1 MVLKFTVEQIDLV
14 RRLKDTGITLKEIGI
29 IFFKLDRLERT
40 LRRGSEQRRPSHPYG
55 GAGGGGFSAPNGVV
69 PASPTALEND
79 AGQQQATPKIEED
92 ECSSS
97 SESSAAESPA
107 APHQQNGF
115 QQDCAVVNDGDAC
128 HRSSSDPSQ
137 TRCVA
142 LRGVQGLAFPRRHHF
157 RFTDS
162 QLQVLRR
169 AFAANPYPEADERDA
184 IANECNLSALNSGEL
199 VPTDVTSGMVNNWF
213 CNRRK
218 DASKLLKHSPPCTD
232 VARLPH
238 DALRRLTKQRERFT
252 FVKGHLEILERHY
265 QRNPYPNQADKERV
279 VEECN
284 AYSMESG
291 SSRCGFMTITNVSN
305 WFANRRKREFH
316 RSVPTPDAFSPGPPN
331 YGSTP
336 TGGGNGVRPLWSAD
350 LTIPSPHHPSHHHP
364 HHHHNGGAMHPT
376 TIKEEPLDFDT
387 ARSYDREVLPDSG
400 MPWHS
405 ADLESAVAAHVAA
418 TPFEPVGVGPLG
430 LGQEQ
435 RPPMH
440 HAMDSNSPVTNL
452 GPSEGS
458 VMTPHQHQQAH
469 QQAHQQVH
477 PQQQQPPVLHQPVKQ
492 EGSDPWPLANGILAQ
507 AWR

>member
-1 MVLKFTVEQIDLV
+1 MGK
-14 RRLKDTGITLKEIGI
+14 
-29 IFFKLDRLERT
+29 
-40 LRRGSEQRRPSHPYG
+40 S
-55 GAGGGGFSAPNGVV
+55 
-69 PASPTALEND
+69 
-79 AGQQQATPKIEED
+79 
-92 ECSSS
+92 
-97 SESSAAESPA
+97 
-107 APHQQNGF
+107 
-115 QQDCAVVNDGDAC
+115 
-128 HRSSSDPSQ
+128 
-137 TRCVA
+137 
-142 LRGVQGLAFPRRHHF
+142 
-157 RFTDS
+157 
-162 QLQVLRR
+162 
-169 AFAANPYPEADERDA
+169 
-184 IANECNLSALNSGEL
+184 
-199 VPTDVTSGMVNNWF
+199 
-213 CNRRK
+213 
-218 DASKLLKHSPPCTD
+218 
-232 VARLPH
+232 
-238 DALRRLTKQRERFT
+238 DALQGFRTNK
-252 FVKGHLEILERHY
+252 VH
-265 QRNPYPNQADKERV
+265 
-279 VEECN
+279 
-284 AYSMESG
+284 SG

>member
-40 LRRGSEQRRPSHPYG
+40 LRRGAEQQRRPSSQPYC
-55 GAGGGGFSAPNGVV
+55 GAGGFSAPNGVV
-69 PASPTALEND
+69 ATSPSALEND
-79 AGQQQATPKIEED
+79 AGQQQTTPKNEED

-107 APHQQNGF
+107 HGQNGF
-115 QQDCAVVNDGDAC
+115 QQDCAVVSDSDAC

-142 LRGVQGLAFPRRHHF
+142 LR
-157 RFTDS
+157 
-162 QLQVLRR
+162 
-169 AFAANPYPEADERDA
+169 
-184 IANECNLSALNSGEL
+184 GEL

-238 DALRRLTKQRERFT
+238 EALRRLTKQRERFT

-316 RSVPTPDAFSPGPPN
+316 RSVSTPDTFSPGPPN
-331 YGSTP
+331 YASTP
-336 TGGGNGVRPLWSAD
+336 TGGNGVRPLWSAD
-350 LTIPSPHHPSHHHP
+350 LTIPSPHHHHP
-364 HHHHNGGAMHPT
+364 HHHHNGGMHHQT

-387 ARSYDREVLPDSG
+387 ATGSYDREVLPDSG
-400 MPWHS
+400 GLPWHS

-418 TPFEPVGVGPLG
+418 TPFEPVGVGPMG
-430 LGQEQ
+430 LGQE
-435 RPPMH
+435 RPPPMH
-440 HAMDSNSPVTNL
+440 HAMDSGSPVTTSL
-452 GPSEGS
+452 VASEGPG
-458 VMTPHQHQQAH
+458 MPPHQQPHQQAH
-469 QQAHQQVH
+469 QQPHQQQPHQQAHQQQPH
-477 PQQQQPPVLHQPVKQ
+477 QPHQQQPPGLHQPVKQ

>member
-40 LRRGSEQRRPSHPYG
+40 LRRGAEQQRRPSSQPYC
-55 GAGGGGFSAPNGVV
+55 GAGGFSAPNGVV
-69 PASPTALEND
+69 SPTVLEND
-79 AGQQQATPKIEED
+79 AGHQQTTPKNEED

-107 APHQQNGF
+107 HGQNGF
-115 QQDCAVVNDGDAC
+115 QQDCAVVSDSDAC

-137 TRCVA
+137 ARCVA

-199 VPTDVTSGMVNNWF
+199 VPTDVTSSMVNNWF

-316 RSVPTPDAFSPGPPN
+316 RSVSTPDTFSPGPAN
-331 YGSTP
+331 YASNP
-336 TGGGNGVRPLWSAD
+336 TGGNGVRPLWCAD
-350 LTIPSPHHPSHHHP
+350 LTIPSPHHHHP
-364 HHHHNGGAMHPT
+364 HHHHNGGMHHPT

-387 ARSYDREVLPDSG
+387 AAGSYDREVLPDSG
-400 MPWHS
+400 GLPWHS
-405 ADLESAVAAHVAA
+405 AADLESAVAAHVAA
-418 TPFEPVGVGPLG
+418 TPFEPVGVGPMG
-430 LGQEQ
+430 MGQE
-435 RPPMH
+435 RPPPMH
-440 HAMDSNSPVTNL
+440 HAMDSGSPVTTSL
-452 GPSEGS
+452 EGP
-458 VMTPHQHQQAH
+458 VMPPHQQPHQQAH
-469 QQAHQQVH
+469 QPH
-477 PQQQQPPVLHQPVKQ
+477 QQQPPGLHQPVKQ

>member
-142 LRGVQGLAFPRRHHF
+142 LR
-157 RFTDS
+157 
-162 QLQVLRR
+162 
-169 AFAANPYPEADERDA
+169 
-184 IANECNLSALNSGEL
+184 GEL

-387 ARSYDREVLPDSG
+387 AGSYDREVLPDSG

>member
-79 AGQQQATPKIEED
+79 AGQQQATPKNEED

-107 APHQQNGF
+107 AHQQNGF

-142 LRGVQGLAFPRRHHF
+142 LR
-157 RFTDS
+157 
-162 QLQVLRR
+162 
-169 AFAANPYPEADERDA
+169 
-184 IANECNLSALNSGEL
+184 GEL